1 MQIETILI
9 LAVSILFSII
19 CLDEL
24 EQAIQNRVNPA
35 VGAATGMLS
44 TILWFILSLLWTASA
59 SAEMYVS
66 ISYLWMA
73 LGFTFLVITFMCVA
87 YMLKASVT
95 IPQKDRLGITEEDR

>member
-24 EQAIQNRVNPA
+24 AQAIQNRTNPA
-35 VGAATGMLS
+35 VGAVTGFLS
-44 TILWFILSLLWTASA
+44 TILWFILSQIWVPAVT
-59 SAEMYVS
+59 AEMYVS

-73 LGFTFLVITFMCVA
+73 LGFAFLVITFLCVG
-87 YMLKASVT
+87 YMLKFSVT
-95 IPQKDRLGITEEDR
+95 PQKESLSITEENQ